1 MNSKMKP
8 RSRRGGGRPTIAD
21 VAKLAGVGAITVSR
35 ALREPGHLFEDL
47 RRQIAAA
54 VKTLGYVPDTNA
66 RALASARANVVGVL
80 VPSLTNNVF
89 ADVVRGIYDG
99 LSDTDFQ
106 IQIGNTHYSG
116 MEEERLLKV
125 FLGQRPAALIVSG
138 IDQTPVARRL
148 LEGAGCPVVQ
158 IMETTPDPID
168 MMIGFSHLEGG
179 RTATQHLI
187 DVGYRRIGFVGA
199 HGSAFAAPPGRL
211 SRRDRGCRPVRPA
224 FGDHHVD
231 PLKPVPRSLLLRDA
245 LAKTPN
251 LDAVFCNNDDLALG
265 VCYATGPSSRCRR
278 PSALPAS
285 TTSTSCRQPFPR

>member
-1 MNSKMKP
+1 MASIRRPCRGRKRFGVSVGRMNSKMKP

-35 ALREPGHLFEDL
+35 ALREPGLVSEDL

-116 MEEERLLKV
+116 TGRGTPAQSV
-125 FLGQRPAALIVSG
+125 PRPAACRA
-138 IDQTPVARRL
+138 DRFRHR
-148 LEGAGCPVVQ
+148 
-158 IMETTPDPID
+158 PDP
-168 MMIGFSHLEGG
+168 G
-179 RTATQHLI
+179 R
-187 DVGYRRIGFVGA
+187 
-199 HGSAFAAPPGRL
+199 P
-211 SRRDRGCRPVRPA
+211 RGCWRAPA
-224 FGDHHVD
+224 A
-231 PLKPVPRSLLLRDA
+231 R
-245 LAKTPN
+245 
-251 LDAVFCNNDDLALG
+251 
-265 VCYATGPSSRCRR
+265 
-278 PSALPAS
+278 
-285 TTSTSCRQPFPR
+285 SCRSWKPRPIRST